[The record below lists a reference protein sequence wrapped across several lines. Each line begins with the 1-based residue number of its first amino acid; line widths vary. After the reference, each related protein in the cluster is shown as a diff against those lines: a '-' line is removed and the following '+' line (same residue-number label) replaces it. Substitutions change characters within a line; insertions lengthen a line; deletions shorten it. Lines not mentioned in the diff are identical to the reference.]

1 VGFKTIAEALYL
13 RDHLLEQLEL
23 ADATDDPAMRRARC
37 TFVVVVGA
45 GYNRDRARGAGAA
58 VDPGRAPSQPRISA
72 QTTCAGSWS
81 TWRPTIPAELGEQ
94 LSRPALRI
102 LRGRGVDVRL
112 RTTVEEVTAG
122 AVRLSDGTTVPTR
135 TLVWCVGVTLGRLP
149 KPLDSRPRRVPL
161 YVKQPAVSL
170 VELSTPRSGHG

>member
-1 VGFKTIAEALYL
+1 VLDAPSSSWSAPATTGT
-13 RDHLLEQLEL
+13 EL
-23 ADATDDPAMRRARC
+23 AAQGRCSPWPRAI
-37 TFVVVVGA
+37 TT
-45 GYNRDRARGAGAA
+45 
-58 VDPGRAPSQPRISA
+58 RISA

-81 TWRPTIPAELGEQ
+81 TWRPTILAELGER

-135 TLVWCVGVTLGRLP
+135 TLVWCVGVTLG
-149 KPLDSRPRRVPL
+149 PLTQALGLKTEKGRIVVDEYLTVPGHRRCSRPGTRPAPL
-161 YVKQPAVSL
+161 TRPDPAGS
-170 VELSTPRSGHG
+170 PR